1 MGFPSTPSNG
11 QTAVVNG
18 ITYTYNNARTAWV
31 RTSANDRALFTASNI
46 APTSPA
52 LGDKWYYIAG
62 EVVYEYINDGTTNY
76 WVDTSG
82 AVYSSNVN
90 TLTTFV
96 GETII
101 AGNIIPSN
109 NNAYSLGNVTHRF
122 INQYISAN
130 ITAGNIL
137 TDNQYISGKT
147 ISGNI
152 LTTSGVFWANGTSF
166 SSPPGGVTGQI
177 QFNNANA
184 FSGANVLFSS
194 TTGNVVVTSVTTS
207 ISSTTGALTVGGG
220 IGIAGNIYSDAVY
233 TTTGVYWANNN
244 AAFSSAPG
252 GTTGMLQYNSSST
265 FAGAANVSYDSTS
278 GNLLI
283 ITPTNGTATGGA
295 LTVRGGASFV
305 GNIFVTGNILA
316 TNQIIA
322 AYSDERL
329 KNKLGAILNPIHK
342 VKQIETFY
350 YTPNDLALSIGVND
364 TRIQVGVSAQSVE
377 KVLPEVVTSSPIN
390 SEYKTV
396 SYERIVP
403 LLIAAII
410 EQQSQIDQLKET
422 VNVLQNR

>member
-1 MGFPSTPSNG
+1 MTFPASPING
-11 QTAVVNG
+11 ATTTVNG
-18 ITYTYNNARTAWV
+18 ILYIYDSTKNSWKR
-31 RTSANDRALFTASNI
+31 
-46 APTSPA
+46 SPA
-52 LGDKWYYIAG
+52 SISDIQANLGTA
-62 EVVYEYINDGTTNY
+62 TTNITTLFSNAATQA
-76 WVDTSG
+76 TSINTTNANIG
-82 AVYSSNVN
+82 AYQVWANVTFSVSTYSNTNV
-90 TLTTFV
+90 
-96 GETII
+96 E
-101 AGNIIPSN
+101 
-109 NNAYSLGNVTHRF
+109 AYIGGNVGSYQT
-122 INQYISAN
+122 YA
-130 ITAGNIL
+130 
-137 TDNQYISGKT
+137 
-147 ISGNI
+147 
-152 LTTSGVFWANGTSF
+152 
-166 SSPPGGVTGQI
+166 
-177 QFNNANA
+177 NANA
-184 FSGANVLFSS
+184 A
-194 TTGNVVVTSVTTS
+194 TQTTS
-207 ISSTTGALTVGGG
+207 INSIDANIGSYQTYANTKIGTNTNGNLVVVATTPSTDATTGALVVRGGV
-220 IGIAGNIYSDAVY
+220 GIAGNIYSNAVY

-244 AAFSSAPG
+244 APFSSAPG

-283 ITPTNGTATGGA
+283 TTPTNGTATGGA
-295 LTVRGGASFV
+295 LTVQGGASFV

>member
-82 AVYSSNVN
+82 AVYSSNIN
-90 TLTTFV
+90 ILTTFV

-109 NNAYSLGNVTHRF
+109 NNAFSLGNITHQF
-122 INQYISAN
+122 I
-130 ITAGNIL
+130 
-137 TDNQYISGKT
+137 NQYISGKT

-220 IGIAGNIYSDAVY
+220 VGIAGNIYSDAVY

-377 KVLPEVVTSSPIN
+377 SVLPEVVTSSPIN

>member
-11 QTAVVNG
+11 QTATVNG
-18 ITYTYNNARTAWV
+18 ILYTYSSARTAWV

-46 APTSPA
+46 APTTPA

-62 EVVYEYINDGTTNY
+62 EVIYEYINDGTTNY

-82 AVYSSNVN
+82 AIYSANIN
-90 TLTTFV
+90 TLATLV
-96 GETII
+96 GETILT
-101 AGNIIPSN
+101 GNITPSSN
-109 NNAYSLGNVTHRF
+109 NVYSVGNVTHRF
-122 INQYISAN
+122 KNLY
-130 ITAGNIL
+130 ITANVTSGNVI
-137 TDNQYISGKT
+137 TDNQYISGVT
-147 ISGNI
+147 VSGNI
-152 LTTSGVFWANGTSF
+152 LTTNGVFWANGTSF
-166 SSPPGGVTGQI
+166 SSPPGGSTGQI

-184 FSGANVLFSS
+184 FSGANVLFTSAN
-194 TTGNVVVTSVTTS
+194 GNVIITSVTTS
-207 ISSTTGALTVGGG
+207 TSNTTGALTVGGG
-220 IGIAGNIYSDAVY
+220 IGIVGNIYSNAVY

-252 GTTGMLQYNSSST
+252 GSTGQMQYNSSST

-329 KNKLGAILNPIHK
+329 KNRLGAIKDPIQK

-377 KVLPEVVTSSPIN
+377 SVMPEVVTSSPVN
-390 SEYKTV
+390 EEYKTV
-396 SYERIVP
+396 SYERLVP
-403 LLIAAII
+403 LLIAAIV
-410 EQQSQIDQLKET
+410 EQQQQIDYLT
-422 VNVLQNR
+422 GIVNDIQSR

>member
-18 ITYTYNNARTAWV
+18 ITYTYSSARTAWV
-31 RTSANDRALFTASNI
+31 RSSTTAYNLYTASNV
-46 APTSPA
+46 APTTPS
-52 LGDKWYYIAG
+52 LGDQWYYVATD
-62 EVVYEYINDGTTNY
+62 VLYEYVSDGTTSV
-76 WVDTSG
+76 WVDVGTFAGQNGNISTLPSATLSG
-82 AVYSSNVN
+82 NIVVGLNNVYSIGAATGYLRNVYAN
-90 TLTTFV
+90 TVV
-96 GETII
+96 GNT
-101 AGNIIPSN
+101 
-109 NNAYSLGNVTHRF
+109 
-122 INQYISAN
+122 
-130 ITAGNIL
+130 ITAGNI
-137 TDNQYISGKT
+137 S
-147 ISGNI
+147 
-152 LTTSGVFWANGTSF
+152 TTSGVFWANGTSF
-166 SSPPGGVTGQI
+166 SSPPGGSTGQI

-184 FSGANVLFSS
+184 FSGANVLFASAN
-194 TTGNVVVTSVTTS
+194 GNVTVTSVTTS
-207 ISSTTGALTVGGG
+207 TSNTTGALTVGGG
-220 IGIAGNIYSDAVY
+220 VGIAGNIYSDAVY

-329 KNKLGAILNPIHK
+329 KNKLGAILNPVHK

-350 YTPNDLALSIGVND
+350 YTPNDLALSIGVDD

-377 KVLPEVVTSSPIN
+377 SVLPEIVTSSPLS

-396 SYERIVP
+396 SYERLVP
-403 LLIAAII
+403 LLLAAIV
-410 EQQSQIDQLKET
+410 EQQGQIDQLKEI
-422 VNVLQNR
+422 VDVLQNR